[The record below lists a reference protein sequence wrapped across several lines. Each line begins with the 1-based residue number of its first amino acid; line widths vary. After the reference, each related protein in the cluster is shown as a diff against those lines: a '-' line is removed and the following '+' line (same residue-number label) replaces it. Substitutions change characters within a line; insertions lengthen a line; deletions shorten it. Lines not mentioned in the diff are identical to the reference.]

1 VKISAKSNANLG
13 TYRLSFTE
21 NLHNT
26 VGGSELALRN
36 KGSGAFRSWPSRR
49 SALEAFSG
57 EIGAPSASPSGHQP
71 QIRCRKPHFA
81 ALNDGHDSIWHL
93 DNGAVVEQF
102 SATIIAHN
110 LVPPKHDH
118 IFKIRHSWRF

>member
-13 TYRLSFTE
+13 TYRRSFTE

-26 VGGSELALRN
+26 VGGSELARGN
-36 KGSGAFRSWPSRR
+36 KGSGAFRSWPSCR
-49 SALEAFSG
+49 SALEAFFG
-57 EIGAPSASPSGHQP
+57 EIGAPSTSRSGHKP
-71 QIRCRKPHFA
+71 KIHCRKPHFA
-81 ALNDGHDSIWHL
+81 ALNDDHNSIWRP

-102 SATIIAHN
+102 SAKIIARN

-118 IFKIRHSWRF
+118 IFEIRHSWRF